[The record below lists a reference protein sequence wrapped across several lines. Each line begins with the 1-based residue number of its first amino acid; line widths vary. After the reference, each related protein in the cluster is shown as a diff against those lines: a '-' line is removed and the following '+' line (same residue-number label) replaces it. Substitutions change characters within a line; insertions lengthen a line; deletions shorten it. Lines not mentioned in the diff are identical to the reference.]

1 MTQSAGAKKLALFP
15 IVLLVVAV
23 ITYAYPR
30 LLMQIFEE
38 NSPWISYFYLYG
50 NGLIFFCIGLWVI
63 LSSGACQLGRGRD
76 SFWFGVLVFGF
87 VFFATLHGVWV
98 LLAIHMPHLG
108 GTV

>member
-1 MTQSAGAKKLALFP
+1 MAQTAEAKKLAKFP
-15 IVLLVVAV
+15 IALVLIAI
-23 ITYAYPR
+23 ITYMYPR
-30 LLMQIFEE
+30 FLLQIFEE

-50 NGLIFFCIGLWVI
+50 HGLIFFLTGLWVI
-63 LSSGACQLGRGRD
+63 ISSGACQLGRGRD

-108 GTV
+108 GQV